1 MTRNGTLAK
10 VASTLVVAGLALL
23 GASCTKL
30 QSRDQLNK
38 GVQAF
43 KSAQYPEAVEH
54 FKTAVELDPSFPV
67 ARLYLATAYM
77 QQYIPGAESPE
88 NNQMAQAALDQF
100 MKVLEQSPKDKVAIA
115 SIASLYLNQK
125 KWDDSQQ
132 WYEKLIAVDPNNA
145 DAYYSLG
152 FIAWSK
158 WYPAYGTARANLG
171 MKQEDPGPIKD
182 KKVKEELKAKYGPV
196 IDAGLAALDKCLAIN
211 PEYDDAM
218 AYENLLIRER
228 ADLTDT
234 KEEYEKQIQ
243 IANDWVQKTLDTKKI
258 KAEKKSKSAGGGIT
272 VESK

>member
-1 MTRNGTLAK
+1 MQRKLSIMA
-10 VASTLVVAGLALL
+10 VAVALTVITAG
-23 GASCTKL
+23 CQKL
-30 QSRDQLNK
+30 KSRDELNK

-43 KSAQYPEAVEH
+43 KNAQYPVAVEH
-54 FKTAVELDPSFPV
+54 FKTAVELDPAFPT

-88 NNQMAQAALDQF
+88 NTNMAKAAYDQF
-100 MKVLEQSPKDKVAIA
+100 QKVLEQDPKNEVAIA

-132 WYEKLIAVDPNNA
+132 WYEKLVAINPKNA
-145 DAYYSLG
+145 DAYYSIG

-182 KKVKEELKAKYGPV
+182 KKVKEELKAKYLPV
-196 IDAGLAALDKCLAIN
+196 ITGGIAALDKALEIN

-228 ADLTDT
+228 ADLMDT
-234 KEEYEKQIQ
+234 KEEYEKQTK
-243 IANDWVQKTLDTKKI
+243 IADEWVQKALATKKI
-258 KAEKKSKSAGGGIT
+258 KAEKKAAQSAGG
-272 VESK
+272 VHSDLK